1 MADSWARQ
9 HGEPALWHARFVI
22 YRDLG
27 PDRTIEAA
35 YRTAAER
42 EGLRSVR
49 PGSGWY
55 GAARDWIWAGRKAE
69 WDTARRLPRPPSAA
83 RAKQHA

>member
-35 YRTAAER
+35 YRVAAER
-42 EGLRSVR
+42 EGLRSAR

-55 GAARDWIWAGRKAE
+55 GAAQGLELGGAGGGVGHGA
-69 WDTARRLPRPPSAA
+69 TGAA
-83 RAKQHA
+83 AGAGERAAV